1 MKKLLLFA
9 SLLLVSSVFSDVAF
23 SQNNVGIGTTT
34 PDNSAILDISSLN
47 RGVLIPRMATAAM
60 LGVPSPSNGLIIYN
74 TDSLCYC
81 YWNTSA
87 WVSLCNGVGGSGSQG
102 ATGATGVNGATGAD
116 GATGATGA
124 DGATGATGADG
135 ATGVDGA
142 TGATGDVGPTGPA
155 GGPVGPT
162 GADGATGATGADG
175 ATGAVGA
182 TGPSGADGATGAVGA
197 TGPSGADGATG
208 SAGATGATGATGP
221 SGAANVQS
229 VALLSQSQL
238 TVGDPGGTSIVYTQ
252 IPDLT
257 YTFTVPAGETW
268 NVFAH
273 AFGTTLNLGP
283 NFTDC
288 SSQWAIFVNGTATS
302 NLQRIT
308 LMDGSSQL
316 VANYEGWGVSYTGQF
331 TAGTYT
337 IDARGAWAGDGDGTC
352 QVYLGGASGS
362 FQSALNLLI
371 TQ

>member
-9 SLLLVSSVFSDVAF
+9 SVMFATLGAF
-23 SQNNVGIGTTT
+23 AQGNNVGIGTTT
-34 PDNSAILDISSLN
+34 PDNSSLLELASPN
-47 RGVLIPRMATAAM
+47 RGLLVPRMATAAM
-60 LGVPSPSNGLIIYN
+60 LGIPSPSNGLLIYN
-74 TDSLCYC
+74 TDSLCFC
-81 YWNTSA
+81 YWNTTTWISMCGGG
-87 WVSLCNGVGGSGSQG
+87 SGGSGSQG
-102 ATGATGVNGATGAD
+102 
-116 GATGATGA
+116 
-124 DGATGATGADG
+124 
-135 ATGVDGA
+135 
-142 TGATGDVGPTGPA
+142 PTGPS
-155 GGPVGPT
+155 
-162 GADGATGATGADG
+162 GAD
-175 ATGAVGA
+175 GA
-182 TGPSGADGATGAVGA
+182 TGPSGADGATGAQGPQGANGLPGA

-208 SAGATGATGATGP
+208 PSGADGATGPSGADGATGPSGADGATGPAGAAGATGSAGPTGP
-221 SGAANVQS
+221 SGAANVQT
-229 VALLSQSQL
+229 VALLTQSQL

-288 SSQWAIFVNGTATS
+288 NSQWAIFVDGTATS

-316 VANYEGWGVSYTGQF
+316 TGTYEGWGVSHTGQF
-331 TAGTYT
+331 TAGTHT

-352 QVYLGGASGS
+352 QVYLGGATGS
-362 FQSALNLLI
+362 FQSALNLII